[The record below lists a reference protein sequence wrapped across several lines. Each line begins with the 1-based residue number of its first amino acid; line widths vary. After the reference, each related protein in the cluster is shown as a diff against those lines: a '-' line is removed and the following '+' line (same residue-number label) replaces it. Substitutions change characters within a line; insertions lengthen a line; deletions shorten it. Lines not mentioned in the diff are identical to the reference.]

1 VRLSIPYGQR
11 LPLAIAALGFLFLGV
26 FLLYPLFNVFSASLL
41 DPDGERLTMAN
52 YTKMLGRPFYR
63 TAILNTLGI
72 GLAATVITTAL
83 AVPFAFALAR
93 LPIPGKA
100 AILALAALPLVLP
113 SFVSAYAIVLLLGRS
128 GIVTQWL
135 QAWGLGFGSIY
146 GAGGI
151 VLVYTLT
158 LYPYVLLPTI
168 AAFKAVDVSMEEAA
182 QGLGSSPRRTVWTVT
197 LPIVL
202 PAVLAGALLVFIETL
217 ENFGVPFVLAE
228 DMPIFAVEAFKLF
241 IGETAPNPASA
252 GVLGVLL
259 ILMTALV
266 LLVQRRFL
274 SARRFATNA
283 RQAPPILK
291 VGRGLQAAS
300 AIYCWTIV
308 ILALVPFFAIVVL
321 SFLEFRGP
329 VLHPNVSLANFA
341 GLFDRSLRPLLNTL
355 VFATLAAACVTLVG
369 VPIGYVV
376 TRFRSGVATLL
387 DVIATLPFAVAGT
400 VLAIGFVVSFN
411 SGMLVLTGGPLIMV
425 LAYTVRKVPFAVR
438 SASAIVHQIDA
449 SLEEASISLGR
460 SPLQTFLRIVV
471 PLMLGGI
478 LSGVVLTWVTVASEL
493 SATVVLYSGPWR
505 TMTVVMFQA
514 LEGSGA
520 GIATAAASTLI
531 VVTLVPI
538 ALLYRLVRRY
548 ELSML

>member
-1 VRLSIPYGQR
+1 MTLAIPHQQR
-11 LPLAIAALGFLFLGV
+11 LPLAIAALALLFLGV
-26 FLLYPLFNVFSASLL
+26 FLVYPLLNVFGASVL
-41 DPDGERLTMAN
+41 DSEGQSLTFAN

-63 TAILNTLGI
+63 AAVVNTLGI
-72 GLAATVITTAL
+72 GAVATIITTLL
-83 AVPFAFALAR
+83 AVPLAFALAR

-100 AILALAALPLVLP
+100 AILALAAMPLVLP
-113 SFVSAYAIVLLLGRS
+113 SFVSAYAIVLLLGNS

-135 QAWGLGFGSIY
+135 RSVGLDIGSIY

-158 LYPYVLLPTI
+158 LYPYVLLPTV

-182 QGLGSSPRRTVWTVT
+182 QGLGSSPGRTVRTVI

-202 PAVLAGALLVFIETL
+202 PAILAGALLVFIETL

-228 DMPIFAVEAFKLF
+228 DLPIFAVEAFKLF

-252 GVLGVLL
+252 GVLATLL
-259 ILMTALV
+259 ILTTALV
-266 LLVQRRFL
+266 LLIQRHFL
-274 SARRFATNA
+274 SSRRFATNT
-283 RQAPPILK
+283 RQVPPILPI
-291 VGRGLQAAS
+291 GRGLRIAATL
-300 AIYCWTIV
+300 YCWAIV
-308 ILALVPFFAIVVL
+308 LLALVPFFAIVVL

-329 VLHPNVSLANFA
+329 VLHGHFSLANFA
-341 GLFDRSLRPLLNTL
+341 TLFGRDTRPLVNTL
-355 VFATLAAACVTLVG
+355 VFASAAALCVTLIG

-376 TRFRSGVATLL
+376 TRYRAGIATLL
-387 DVIATLPFAVAGT
+387 DVVATLPFAIAGT

-411 SGMLVLTGGPLIMV
+411 SGLVILTGGPLILV

-438 SASAIVHQIDA
+438 SSSAIVHQIDV

-478 LSGVVLTWVTVASEL
+478 VSGVVLTWVTVASEL

-514 LEGSGA
+514 LEGGGA

-531 VVTLVPI
+531 VVTLIPV
-538 ALLYRLVRRY
+538 ALLYRLLRRY
-548 ELSML
+548 ELG

>member
-1 VRLSIPYGQR
+1 VTLAIPHQQR
-11 LPLAIAALGFLFLGV
+11 LPLAIAALALLFLGV
-26 FLLYPLFNVFSASLL
+26 FLVYPLLNVFGASVL
-41 DPDGERLTMAN
+41 DSEGQSLTFAN

-63 TAILNTLGI
+63 AAVVNTLGI
-72 GLAATVITTAL
+72 GAVATIITTLL
-83 AVPFAFALAR
+83 AVPLAFALAR

-100 AILALAALPLVLP
+100 AILALAAMPLVLP
-113 SFVSAYAIVLLLGRS
+113 SFVSAYAIVLLLGNS

-135 QAWGLGFGSIY
+135 RSVGLDIGSIY

-158 LYPYVLLPTI
+158 LYPYVLLPTV

-182 QGLGSSPRRTVWTVT
+182 QGLGSSPGRTVRTVI

-202 PAVLAGALLVFIETL
+202 PAILAGALLVFIETL

-228 DMPIFAVEAFKLF
+228 DLPIFAVEAFKLF

-252 GVLGVLL
+252 GVLATLL
-259 ILMTALV
+259 ILTTALV
-266 LLVQRRFL
+266 LLIQRHFL
-274 SARRFATNA
+274 SSRRFATNT
-283 RQAPPILK
+283 RQVPPILPI
-291 VGRGLQAAS
+291 GRGLRIAATL
-300 AIYCWTIV
+300 YCWAIV
-308 ILALVPFFAIVVL
+308 LLALVPFFAIVVL

-329 VLHPNVSLANFA
+329 VLHGHFSLANFA
-341 GLFDRSLRPLLNTL
+341 TLFGRDTRPLVNTL
-355 VFATLAAACVTLVG
+355 VFASAAALCVTLIG

-376 TRFRSGVATLL
+376 TRYRAGIATLL
-387 DVIATLPFAVAGT
+387 DVVATLPFAIAGT

-411 SGMLVLTGGPLIMV
+411 SGLVILTGGPLILV

-438 SASAIVHQIDA
+438 SSSAIVHQIDV

-471 PLMLGGI
+471 PLMMGGI
-478 LSGVVLTWVTVASEL
+478 VSGVVLTWVTVASEL
-493 SATVVLYSGPWR
+493 SATVVLYSGSWR

-514 LEGSGA
+514 LEGGGG

-531 VVTLVPI
+531 VVTLIPV

-548 ELSML
+548 ELGS

>member
-1 VRLSIPYGQR
+1 MTLSIPYQQR
-11 LPLAIAALGFLFLGV
+11 LPLAIAALALLFLGV
-26 FLLYPLFNVFSASLL
+26 FLVYPLVNVFGASVL
-41 DPDGERLTMAN
+41 DSEGQSFTFAN

-63 TAILNTLGI
+63 AAVVNTLGI
-72 GLAATVITTAL
+72 GAVATIITTLL
-83 AVPFAFALAR
+83 AVPLAFALAR

-100 AILALAALPLVLP
+100 AILALAAMPLVLP
-113 SFVSAYAIVLLLGRS
+113 SFVSAYAIVLLLGNS

-135 QAWGLGFGSIY
+135 RGVGLDIGSIY

-151 VLVYTLT
+151 ALVYTLT
-158 LYPYVLLPTI
+158 LYPYVLLPTV

-182 QGLGSSPRRTVWTVT
+182 QGLGSSPGRTVRTVI

-202 PAVLAGALLVFIETL
+202 PAILAGALLVFIETL

-228 DMPIFAVEAFKLF
+228 DLPIFAVEAFKLF

-252 GVLGVLL
+252 GVLATLL
-259 ILMTALV
+259 ILTTALV
-266 LLVQRRFL
+266 LLVQRHFL
-274 SARRFATNA
+274 SSRRFATNT
-283 RQAPPILK
+283 RQVPPILPI
-291 VGRGLQAAS
+291 GRGLRIAATL
-300 AIYCWTIV
+300 YCWAIV
-308 ILALVPFFAIVVL
+308 LLALVPFFAIVVL

-329 VLHPNVSLANFA
+329 VLHGNFSLANFA
-341 GLFDRSLRPLLNTL
+341 TLFGRDTRPLVNTL
-355 VFATLAAACVTLVG
+355 VFASAAALCVTLIG
-369 VPIGYVV
+369 VPVGYVV
-376 TRFRSGVATLL
+376 TRYRAGIATLL
-387 DVIATLPFAVAGT
+387 DVVATLPFAIAGT

-411 SGMLVLTGGPLIMV
+411 SGLVILTGGPLILV

-438 SASAIVHQIDA
+438 SSSAIVHQIDV

-478 LSGVVLTWVTVASEL
+478 VSGVVLTWVTVASEL

-514 LEGSGA
+514 LEGGGA

-531 VVTLVPI
+531 VVTLIPV
-538 ALLYRLVRRY
+538 ALLYRLLRRY
-548 ELSML
+548 ELG

>member
-1 VRLSIPYGQR
+1 VTLAIPHQQR
-11 LPLAIAALGFLFLGV
+11 LPLAIAALALLSLGV
-26 FLLYPLFNVFSASLL
+26 FLVYPLLNVFGASVL
-41 DPDGERLTMAN
+41 DSEGQSFTFAN

-63 TAILNTLGI
+63 AAVVNTLGI
-72 GLAATVITTAL
+72 GAVATIITTLL
-83 AVPFAFALAR
+83 AVPLAFALAR

-100 AILALAALPLVLP
+100 AILALAAMPLVLP
-113 SFVSAYAIVLLLGRS
+113 SFVSAYAIVLLLGNS

-135 QAWGLGFGSIY
+135 RSVGLDIGSIY

-158 LYPYVLLPTI
+158 LYPYVLLPTV

-182 QGLGSSPRRTVWTVT
+182 QGLGSSPGRTVRTVI

-202 PAVLAGALLVFIETL
+202 PAILAGALLVFIETL

-228 DMPIFAVEAFKLF
+228 DLPIFAVEAFKLF

-252 GVLGVLL
+252 GVLATLL
-259 ILMTALV
+259 ILTTALV
-266 LLVQRRFL
+266 LLIQRHFL
-274 SARRFATNA
+274 SSRRFATNT
-283 RQAPPILK
+283 RQVPPILPI
-291 VGRGLQAAS
+291 GRGLRIAATL
-300 AIYCWTIV
+300 YCWAIV
-308 ILALVPFFAIVVL
+308 LLALVPFFAIVVL

-329 VLHPNVSLANFA
+329 VLHGHFSLANFA
-341 GLFDRSLRPLLNTL
+341 TLFGRDTRPLVNTL
-355 VFATLAAACVTLVG
+355 VFASAAALCVTLIG

-376 TRFRSGVATLL
+376 TRYRAGIATLL
-387 DVIATLPFAVAGT
+387 DVVATLPFAIAGT

-411 SGMLVLTGGPLIMV
+411 SGLVILTGGPLILV

-438 SASAIVHQIDA
+438 SSSAIVHQIDV

-478 LSGVVLTWVTVASEL
+478 VSGVVLTWVTVASEL

-514 LEGSGA
+514 LEGGGA

-531 VVTLVPI
+531 VVTLIPV
-538 ALLYRLVRRY
+538 ALLYRLLRRY
-548 ELSML
+548 ELG